1 MYSNLP
7 NLLTLSRIASIPI
20 LVALLYFHDPIM
32 RWAALALFALAGVTD
47 YLDGY
52 LARTRGQTTAMGR
65 IFDPIADKLLV
76 SSVIVILV
84 AIDQIQ
90 GWLVIPA
97 IVILC
102 REILVSG
109 LREYLAEIKVPLP
122 VSRLAKWKTALQM
135 IALGFLIVGEEAGPA
150 SIPVDFIG
158 DTGLWIAAL
167 LTFVTGRDYLARGL
181 KHMGDDAPTSPSTEK
196 PAAGSLGQTD
206 ET

>member
-32 RWAALALFALAGVTD
+32 RWAALALFALAGITD

-196 PAAGSLGQTD
+196 PAAGSLGRTD